1 MTNSKLLFTQN
12 INIETITLDSEKVFI
27 VDEVYSILENAYRDV
42 KGGLHFQSCDD
53 LLLNTAMWKVIYSD
67 TTIVGVIIYK
77 AKQGLKMVAMGLSS
91 NLKRSY
97 NNIVKQTL
105 VHLFKLTFSYTWMEL
120 SEGAE
125 KFILKHGG
133 SKYILPNHLAK
144 ELTKKE
150 IIELCDDGVHYK
162 RVIKGVVK
170 TKIIVGNPKLV

>member
-12 INIETITLDSEKVFI
+12 INIETITLDSEKAFI
-27 VDEVYSILENAYRDV
+27 VDEVYAILKDAYKSV
-42 KGGLHFQSCDD
+42 KGGLHFKSCDD
-53 LLLNTAMWKVIYSD
+53 LLLNTAMWKVIYND

-91 NLKRSY
+91 KLNKSSQHLL
-97 NNIVKQTL
+97 KQTL
-105 VHLFKLTFSYTWMEL
+105 AHLFKLTFSYTWMEL

-144 ELTKKE
+144 KLTKKE
-150 IIELCDDGVHYK
+150 IVELCEDGIHYK
-162 RVIKGVVK
+162 RVINGVLK
-170 TKIIVGNPKLV
+170 TKIIIGNPKIN